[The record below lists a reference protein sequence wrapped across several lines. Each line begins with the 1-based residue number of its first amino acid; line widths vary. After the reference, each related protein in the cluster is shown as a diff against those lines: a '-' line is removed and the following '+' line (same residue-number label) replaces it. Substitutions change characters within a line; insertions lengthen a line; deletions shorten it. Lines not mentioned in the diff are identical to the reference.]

1 MRSTFKVT
9 LLTASMAFVASCGQA
24 NNESKDVVVESA
36 AVTVPT
42 SELDKQSYSLG
53 VSFGNYLQ
61 RALEEN
67 KKVDINLSNDM
78 VIQGVQDAISG
89 EVKLSEEDIT
99 SVMKALDTLTR
110 EKHAVLANVEAEKA
124 IAIGKEFLAAN
135 ASKEGVVTTESGL
148 QYSVMQQGNGAKPT
162 AEDTVTVHYKGTL
175 IDGTE
180 FDSSY
185 KRNEP
190 AQFPLKNVIK
200 GWTEGLQLM
209 SVGSKFKFTIPS
221 ELAYGARAT
230 GEISANSTL
239 IFEVELLE
247 VVGAAAVM

>member
-1 MRSTFKVT
+1 
-9 LLTASMAFVASCGQA
+9 MAFVASCGQA
-24 NNESKDVVVESA
+24 NNESKDVVVEPTS
-36 AVTVPT
+36 VTVPT

-67 KKVDINLSNDM
+67 KRLEINLSNDM
-78 VIQGVQDAISG
+78 VLQGVQDAISG
-89 EVKLSEEDIT
+89 EVKLTEKDIQ
-99 SVMKALDTLTR
+99 SVMKALDELSR
-110 EKHAVLANVEAEKA
+110 GKQAELAKVDAEKA
-124 IAIGKEFLAAN
+124 IAVGKEFLAAN

-148 QYSVMQQGNGAKPT
+148 QYSVMQQGSGAKPT

>member
-24 NNESKDVVVESA
+24 NNESKDVVVEPTS
-36 AVTVPT
+36 VTVPT

-67 KKVDINLSNDM
+67 KRLEINLSNDM
-78 VIQGVQDAISG
+78 VLQGVQDAISG
-89 EVKLSEEDIT
+89 EVKLTEKDIQ
-99 SVMKALDTLTR
+99 SVMKALDELSR
-110 EKHAVLANVEAEKA
+110 GKQAELAKVDAEKA
-124 IAIGKEFLAAN
+124 IAVGKEFLAAN

-148 QYSVMQQGNGAKPT
+148 QYSVMQQGSGAKPT

>member
-1 MRSTFKVT
+1 
-9 LLTASMAFVASCGQA
+9 MAFVASCGQA
-24 NNESKDVVVESA
+24 NNESKDVVVEPAS
-36 AVTVPT
+36 VTVPT

-53 VSFGNYLQ
+53 VSFGNYLK
-61 RALEEN
+61 RALDEN
-67 KKVDINLSNDM
+67 KKVAINLSNDM
-78 VIQGVQDAISG
+78 VMEGVQDALSG
-89 EVKLSEEDIT
+89 AVKLTQEDIT

-110 EKHAVLANVEAEKA
+110 EKHAELAKVSAEKA
-124 IAIGKEFLAAN
+124 VALGKEFLAAN

-190 AQFPLKNVIK
+190 AQFPLNGVIK

-230 GEISANSTL
+230 GEITANSTL

-247 VVGAAAVM
+247 IKSAAAVM

>member
-24 NNESKDVVVESA
+24 NNESKDVVVEPAS
-36 AVTVPT
+36 VTVPT

-53 VSFGNYLQ
+53 VSFGNYLK
-61 RALEEN
+61 RALDEN
-67 KKVDINLSNDM
+67 KKVAINLSNDM
-78 VIQGVQDAISG
+78 VMEGVQDALSG

-110 EKHAVLANVEAEKA
+110 EKHAELAKVSAEKA
-124 IAIGKEFLAAN
+124 VALGKEFLAAN

-190 AQFPLKNVIK
+190 AQFPLNGVIK

-230 GEISANSTL
+230 GEITANSTL

-247 VVGAAAVM
+247 IKSAAAVM

>member
-24 NNESKDVVVESA
+24 NNESKDVVVEPAS
-36 AVTVPT
+36 VTVPT

-53 VSFGNYLQ
+53 VSFGNYLK
-61 RALEEN
+61 RALDEN
-67 KKVDINLSNDM
+67 KKVAINLSNDM
-78 VIQGVQDAISG
+78 VMEGVQDALSG
-89 EVKLSEEDIT
+89 AVKLTQEDIT

-110 EKHAVLANVEAEKA
+110 EKHAELAKVSAEKA
-124 IAIGKEFLAAN
+124 VALGKEFLAAN

-190 AQFPLKNVIK
+190 AQFPLNGVIK

-230 GEISANSTL
+230 GEITANSTL

-247 VVGAAAVM
+247 IKSAAAVM